1 MKLQLVRK
9 SCRVFQN
16 GRADIHDNTATV
28 GQAQQG
34 RIECSKSGLTDF

>member
-16 GRADIHDNTATV
+16 GRADIQDNTVTV
-28 GQAQQG
+28 GQAQQ
-34 RIECSKSGLTDF
+34 EQK